1 MSVGAESHGRNLLA
15 EVTAVAA
22 YCCYCDRKEHPPR
35 RTGVVGVRAC
45 PETTEVDRA
54 ADNTDHPVDTTI
66 LPVFDVSDSETERLN
81 MIGEEGQMK

>member
-1 MSVGAESHGRNLLA
+1 
-15 EVTAVAA
+15 
-22 YCCYCDRKEHPPR
+22 
-35 RTGVVGVRAC
+35 VVGVRAC